1 MAATGIE
8 MNSTEFKSAKRTQ
21 ESLLAPVERRA
32 LHWLAQHTPGAIN
45 SDHLTLLGFAS
56 TAGIGVCYALSRWN
70 RYLLLAGIVFLALN
84 WLGDSLDG
92 TLARHRNQQRPRYG
106 FYVDHVVDTF
116 GALFILGGLALSGFM
131 HPLIAL
137 GLLVA
142 FLMFS
147 CEVYLAT
154 YTVGN
159 FKISYSKFSPTELR
173 VLLAIGN
180 LALLWRPNV
189 HLFGSTETY
198 RLFDVGGICGIAGMA
213 VLLIVSATKNTVRL
227 YREETLR

>member
-1 MAATGIE
+1 MTSTGID
-8 MNSTEFKSAKRTQ
+8 MAPPEFKTARRTQ
-21 ESLLAPVERRA
+21 ESLLAPLERRA
-32 LHWLAQHTPGAIN
+32 LHWLAAHTPHAIN
-45 SDHLTLLGFAS
+45 SDHLTLLGLAS
-56 TAGIGVCYALSRWN
+56 TAMIGACYALSRWN
-70 RYLLLAGIVFLALN
+70 KYTLFAGIVFLALN

-92 TLARHRNQQRPRYG
+92 TLARFRNQQRPRYG

-116 GALFILGGLALSGFM
+116 GAAFILGGLALSGFM

-159 FKISYSKFSPTELR
+159 FKISYGMFSPTELR
-173 VLLAIGN
+173 VLLAVGN
-180 LALLWRPNV
+180 LALFWRPQV
-189 HLFGSTETY
+189 HLFGSAETY
-198 RLFDVGGICGIAGMA
+198 RLFDVGGVCGMVGMIA
-213 VLLIVSATKNTVRL
+213 LLVVSATKNTIHL
-227 YREETLR
+227 YREETVR

>member
-1 MAATGIE
+1 
-8 MNSTEFKSAKRTQ
+8 
-21 ESLLAPVERRA
+21 
-32 LHWLAQHTPGAIN
+32 
-45 SDHLTLLGFAS
+45 LLG
-56 TAGIGVCYALSRWN
+56 GV
-70 RYLLLAGIVFLALN
+70 VFLAFN

-92 TLARHRNQQRPRYG
+92 TLARFRSQQRPRYG

-154 YTVGN
+154 YTIGN

-180 LALLWRPNV
+180 LALLWRPDV
-189 HLFGSTETY
+189 HLFGSESTY
-198 RLFDVGGICGIAGMA
+198 RLFDVGGICGIVGMA
-213 VLLIVSATKNTVRL
+213 VLLIFSAVRNTARL